1 MSSLA
6 VAGMSEDECAQLL
19 ALLQRVR
26 TNLERAEPESAPRQT
41 AAPPPTVNNNRLRDR
56 AAGGHLTPR

>member
-26 TNLERAEPESAPRQT
+26 TTLERAEPESAPRQT
-41 AAPPPTVNNNRLRDR
+41 ADPPTVNNNRLRDR